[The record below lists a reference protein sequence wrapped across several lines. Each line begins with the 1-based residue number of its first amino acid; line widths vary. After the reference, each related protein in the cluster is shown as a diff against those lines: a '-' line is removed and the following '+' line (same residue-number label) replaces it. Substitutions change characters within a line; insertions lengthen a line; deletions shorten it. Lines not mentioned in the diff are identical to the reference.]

1 MSKGDRILNQM
12 IFNELTDDTKT
23 PQNLLLSYIST
34 ASLSWHCLG
43 WAWHQIFVLL
53 KTHHLP
59 LGNGSELKNKL
70 HHKSTSRMGVL
81 THLCQFSPL
90 LPRRRE
96 IIIKRQHYQTDG
108 RHLWVKFLQFSCTI
122 LHIDPVRNEGIPQK
136 RKTDI

>member
-1 MSKGDRILNQM
+1 M
-12 IFNELTDDTKT
+12 
-23 PQNLLLSYIST
+23 
-34 ASLSWHCLG
+34 
-43 WAWHQIFVLL
+43 LL

-90 LPRRRE
+90 LPTK
-96 IIIKRQHYQTDG
+96 KRDNHKVTTIQTDG

-136 RKTDI
+136 RKTDT